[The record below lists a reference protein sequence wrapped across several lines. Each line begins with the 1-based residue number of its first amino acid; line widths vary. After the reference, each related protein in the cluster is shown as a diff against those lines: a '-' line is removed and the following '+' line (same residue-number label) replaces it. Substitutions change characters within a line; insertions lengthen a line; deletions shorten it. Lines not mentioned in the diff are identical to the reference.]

1 MTKRAN
7 FSNDSLQDALR
18 VMDEARAI
26 SGEFLAGLQDRPVAQ
41 PISAAELAER
51 FNEPL
56 PEDSSDPAET
66 LASWMER
73 AEPGIV
79 ASAGPRFF
87 GFVIGGVTPAALGGD
102 WLASA
107 LDQSGGIWAGS
118 PAAAETELAVLRWL
132 KELFHLPLEWHGVM
146 TNGVTSGNLIGLAA
160 ARQWAGQ
167 RLGFDP
173 AVDGLFGQPRIPVIV
188 SGTTHASVIKAL
200 GTLGFGRGSVER
212 IPSPSGR
219 LDVAELEACLAQF
232 SQPVIVV
239 ATAGEV
245 NTGQFDD
252 LTAISEICARHAH
265 GAWLHVDAAFG
276 LFAAASPRFAHRL
289 KGIEHADS
297 VASDAHKWLNV
308 PYDSGFVF
316 VRDETALRAAFAA
329 SGPYLSGSAGWD
341 ADDFSPEMSRRFRA
355 LPAWCALKAFGRDGY
370 RQLID
375 QCVEHARSLANWI
388 DATGGFEQLDRDA
401 FQRAPFNVVC
411 FRLEHEGLTPDELD
425 ALNRGAVT
433 TIQKDGRVFIT
444 GTTWNGVTALR
455 AAFVNWSTT
464 EHDVNVLKQVLA
476 EIRAT
481 LLSSNR
487 GNR

>member
-1 MTKRAN
+1 MTERMP
-7 FSNDSLQDALR
+7 SSEDTLR
-18 VMDEARAI
+18 VMDKACAI
-26 SGEFLAGLQDRPVAQ
+26 SGTFIAGLPDCPIAQ
-41 PISAAELAER
+41 PISAAELAEK
-51 FNEPL
+51 FNDPL
-56 PEDSSDPAET
+56 PEGSSDPAEA

-73 AEPGIV
+73 GESGIV

-87 GFVIGGVTPAALGGD
+87 GFVVGGVTPAALGGD

-118 PAAAETELAVLRWL
+118 PAVAETELAVLRWL
-132 KELFHLPLEWHGVM
+132 KELFHLPSDWPGVM
-146 TNGVTSGNLIGLAA
+146 TNGATTGNLIGLAA

-173 AVDGLFGQPRIPVIV
+173 AIDGLFGQPRIPVIV
-188 SGTTHASVIKAL
+188 SDATHASVIKAL

-212 IPSPSGR
+212 TPAPSGR
-219 LDVAELEACLAQF
+219 LDVSALASCLGKQAE
-232 SQPVIVV
+232 PVIVV

-245 NTGQFDD
+245 NSGQFDD
-252 LTAISEICARHAH
+252 LAAISEICSRHVP

-289 KGIEHADS
+289 DGIDKADS
-297 VASDAHKWLNV
+297 VSSDAHKWLNV

-316 VRDETALRAAFAA
+316 VRDEVALRAAFSA

-355 LPAWCALKAFGRDGY
+355 LPAWCALKAFGRSGY
-370 RQLID
+370 QHLVDR
-375 QCVEHARSLANWI
+375 CVDHARSLASWI
-388 DATGGFEQLDRDA
+388 DATDGFALLNREA
-401 FQRAPFNVVC
+401 FLQAPFNVVC
-411 FRLEHEGLTPDELD
+411 FRLEHADIAPEELD
-425 ALNRGAVT
+425 ALNRSAVT
-433 TIQKDGRVFIT
+433 AIQKDGRVFIT
-444 GTTWNGVTALR
+444 GTKWNGVTALR

-464 EHDVNVLKQVLA
+464 EHDVDLLKQVLA
-476 EIRAT
+476 ETGAT
-481 LLSSNR
+481 LLAPNR